1 MSPIGHLANC
11 GNIWHLLSSSRVIA
25 LSLYEK
31 RNENMHKDG
40 DKIDVTEEEAS
51 GGVKNVG
58 LRYVLAISL
67 LLAII
72 ILSAMWMTG
81 ALLN

>member
-1 MSPIGHLANC
+1 VV
-11 GNIWHLLSSSRVIA
+11 RF
-25 LSLYEK
+25 E
-31 RNENMHKDG
+31 
-40 DKIDVTEEEAS
+40 
-51 GGVKNVG
+51 NVG

-81 ALLN
+81 AALN